1 MRIVCLDL
9 EGVLVPEI
17 WVALAHRTQIK
28 DFLLTT
34 RDIKDY
40 DELMSLR
47 LKILKKEGLTIEDIY
62 NSVKTLDPFDGAKSF
77 LNKLTEDYQVII
89 LSDTYY
95 EIAQPLF
102 QKLGFPNVF
111 CHHLQISKK
120 GVVEGYKLRLKDQK
134 RKAVEAFQNLG
145 FSVSAAGDSYND
157 LGMLEAAEIGVL
169 FRAPNFLIEQY
180 KLFSSTNNYE
190 ELYSLLTQM
199 D

>member
-40 DELMSLR
+40 DELMSIR
-47 LKILKKEGLTIEDIY
+47 LKVLKKEGFTLEDIH
-62 NSVKTLDPFDGAKSF
+62 NSVKTLDPFEGAKSF
-77 LNKLTEDYQVII
+77 LNKLTKDYQVII
-89 LSDTYY
+89 LSDTFY

-157 LGMLEAAEIGVL
+157 LGMLEAADIGVL
-169 FRAPNFLIEQY
+169 FRAPNFLIQKY
-180 KLFSSTNNYE
+180 KLFYKTDNYE
-190 ELYSLLTQM
+190 ELYSLLTQI

>member
-77 LNKLTEDYQVII
+77 LHKLTEDYQVII
-89 LSDTYY
+89 LSDTFY

-102 QKLGFPNVF
+102 QKLGFPNV
-111 CHHLQISKK
+111 
-120 GVVEGYKLRLKDQK
+120 
-134 RKAVEAFQNLG
+134 
-145 FSVSAAGDSYND
+145 
-157 LGMLEAAEIGVL
+157 
-169 FRAPNFLIEQY
+169 
-180 KLFSSTNNYE
+180 
-190 ELYSLLTQM
+190 
-199 D
+199 